1 MAELTITLNLEGSNY
16 RLTVDVTEEEVIR
29 KAAHT
34 LEEQL
39 KVYAENFGY
48 SDKQDL
54 LAMIALH
61 FAISSLKLEHELQF
75 RDSQMA
81 EKLLE
86 IDKVL
91 SENQPTD

>member
-1 MAELTITLNLEGSNY
+1 MAELTITLNLAGRSY
-16 RLTVDVTEEEVIR
+16 RLTVDVSEEEVIR

-39 KVYAENFGY
+39 KAYADNFGY

-54 LAMIALH
+54 LAMVALH
-61 FAISSLKLEHELQF
+61 FAISSLKQEHELQY
-75 RDSQMA
+75 RDSLMA
-81 EKLLE
+81 EKLQE

-91 SENQPTD
+91 SESQPID